1 MLKFSIHIPLY
12 FFLAIS
18 TCISAQTENQLV
30 LINGDKTFYLPT
42 YIREGQV
49 YFSLIHFAKALSLNH
64 SFDSKNEK
72 VEIQF
77 DNNSIRTAIKN
88 PFLIL
93 KNKQTDKTKII
104 QLPTTT
110 YFTNNNLYL
119 PLNQVLPYL
128 KESSGWQ
135 INLTEGNKLI
145 VSTKRIPKVKGTDV
159 TNAQSGI
166 IGFTLDEK
174 ANGTLVRIKSK
185 KNIEAYN
192 NSYKEGILTIVFR
205 DVNLDESQF
214 ILENKSGLI
223 KEINAK
229 NIGSDCEIKLTLRDE
244 FTTSE
249 VLNAEK
255 GNDILITLHNK
266 IFANNLEK
274 TTKSERW
281 NFDVV
286 VIDAGHGGKDHGAI
300 GINGAKEKDINLSIA
315 LKLGKLI
322 EKEIKDV
329 NVVYTRKDDTFVE
342 LYKRGKIANEND
354 GKLFISIHC
363 NSTAKK
369 NSDANGFEVYLL
381 RPGKTQ
387 DAIEI
392 AEREN
397 AVIQYEEDPK
407 RYQKLTDENFILVS
421 MAHSSYLK
429 YSEKIAEL
437 LHNQFSNEF
446 EVQSRGVK
454 QAGFYVLVGAS
465 MPSVL
470 IETGFLSNKR
480 EADYL
485 KSTKGHEEIAAA
497 IFRAVKGYKSYYE
510 KVMETEL

>member
-1 MLKFSIHIPLY
+1 MLRIFARIFLLVFIP
-12 FFLAIS
+12 FNLALPQGES
-18 TCISAQTENQLV
+18 RLTLV
-30 LINGDKTFYLPT
+30 HGEKASYLPS
-42 YIREGQV
+42 YVREGQV
-49 YFSLIHFAKALSLNH
+49 YFSIIHFAEALYLNY
-64 SFDSKNEK
+64 SFDVRNDR

-77 DNNSIRTAIKN
+77 DNSTLRAAIKN
-88 PFLIL
+88 PFIIL
-93 KNKQTDKTKII
+93 KNTQTKKTKII

-110 YFTNNNLYL
+110 YFVNNNLYL
-119 PLNQVLPYL
+119 PLNYILPSL
-128 KESSGWQ
+128 REASGWQ
-135 INLTEGNKLI
+135 IDLLEPNKLI
-145 VSTKRIPKVKGTDV
+145 VKSGKISKVKVVDV
-159 TNAQSGI
+159 TNSQFGI
-166 IGFTLDEK
+166 TGFSLDEK
-174 ANGTLVRIKSK
+174 ANGTLVRIKCNKPIAS
-185 KNIEAYN
+185 YN
-192 NSYKEGILTIVFR
+192 SSFKDGILTIVFR
-205 DVNLDESQF
+205 DVNLDESKF
-214 ILENKSGLI
+214 IHEQKLGLI
-223 KEINAK
+223 KDVKVK
-229 NIGSDCEIKLTLRDE
+229 NIGNDCEIEFALREE

-249 VLNAEK
+249 VLNADQ
-255 GNDILITLHNK
+255 GNDILIALHNK
-266 IFANNLEK
+266 IFMNNSDK
-274 TTKSERW
+274 IVKSVRW

-286 VIDAGHGGKDHGAI
+286 VIDAGHGGKDNGAI
-300 GINGAKEKDINLSIA
+300 GVNGAKEKEINLAIA
-315 LKLGKLI
+315 LKLGKFI
-322 EKEIKDV
+322 EKELKDIK
-329 NVVYTRKDDTFVE
+329 VVYTRRGDEFVE

-363 NSTAKK
+363 NSTPKK

-397 AVIQYEEDPK
+397 AVIQYEENPK

-429 YSEKIAEL
+429 YSEKFSEL

-446 EVQSRGVK
+446 DFQSRGVK

-480 EADYL
+480 EAEYL
-485 KSTKGHEEIAAA
+485 KSSKGQEEITAA